1 MLLAYHYRGKTALI
15 TGASS
20 GIGLAFAQALAARGM
35 QLILVARSEERLRH
49 LASELRERHGIQA
62 EVIVSDLSREGAA
75 TQLARA
81 VRERGL
87 NVDLL
92 INNAGFGTYGPFAE
106 QSAEREHE
114 EIMLNVTALVDLTH
128 ALLPAMLA
136 RGEGAVINLASL
148 AAFLPIPHMAVYAA
162 TKAFVLSFSQALWT
176 EYRRQGLRV
185 LAVCPGPVA
194 TNFFAVIGTSQE
206 DMPGGILSPEQV
218 VAASLRALERGRS
231 QVVPGLLNKLM
242 AFSTHLV
249 PRTLG
254 ARVAGSFLPRRTQP
268 GRSAAGGRSLSSTPE
283 PQAH

>member
-1 MLLAYHYRGKTALI
+1 MAYHYRGKTALI

-35 QLILVARSEERLRH
+35 QLILVARSEERLRQ
-49 LASELRERHGIQA
+49 LASELQERHGIQA

-75 TQLARA
+75 TQLASA

-87 NVDLL
+87 HVDLL
-92 INNAGFGTYGPFAE
+92 INNAGFGTYGPFVE
-106 QSAEREHE
+106 QSPEREHE
-114 EIMLNVTALVDLTH
+114 EIMLNVAALVDLTH

-162 TKAFVLSFSQALWT
+162 TKAFVLSFSHALGA

-206 DMPGGILSPEQV
+206 DMPGVILSPEQV
-218 VAASLRALERGRS
+218 VAASLHALERGRS

-242 AFSTHLV
+242 AFGSHLV
-249 PRTLG
+249 PRALG

-268 GRSAAGGRSLSSTPE
+268 GRSAAGGHSLSSTPE
-283 PQAH
+283 PQPH

>member
-1 MLLAYHYRGKTALI
+1 MTYHYRGKTALI

-20 GIGLAFAQALAARGM
+20 GIGRAFAQALAARGM
-35 QLILVARSEERLRH
+35 HLILVARSEERLRQ
-49 LASELRERHGIQA
+49 LASELQERHRIQA
-62 EVIVSDLSREGAA
+62 EVIASDLSREGAA
-75 TQLARA
+75 IQLASV

-87 NVDLL
+87 TVDLL
-92 INNAGFGTYGPFAE
+92 INNAGFGTYGPFTE

-114 EIMLNVTALVDLTH
+114 EIMLNVAALVDLTH
-128 ALLPAMLA
+128 ALLPSMLA
-136 RGEGAVINLASL
+136 RGGGAIINLASL

-162 TKAFVLSFSQALWT
+162 TKAFVLSFSQALWV
-176 EYRRQGLRV
+176 EYRRRGLRV

-218 VAASLRALERGRS
+218 VTASLRALERGRS

-268 GRSAAGGRSLSSTPE
+268 GSAAGSDRPLPSAPE
-283 PQAH
+283 PQPR